1 MGKKGEGQFDYN
13 NGDTFTGEFK
23 CDFDDDFNKIL
34 YRKGILKNKD
44 NEVILKGVWID
55 EVFEKF

>member
-1 MGKKGEGQFDYN
+1 MGKKDGEGQFDYN

-44 NEVILKGVWID
+44 NEVI
-55 EVFEKF
+55 